1 MNPSILCNLPN
12 KQTRYNH
19 SLLLLIF
26 FLLLLFQ
33 IQFCNNLNHLSLSL
47 ATKRGCMHLFISPSK
62 SYSLGKLL
70 IVEEIE
76 PDIWIQ
82 PCILEMLKNI
92 NNITIDMTTLYIL
105 KK

>member
-1 MNPSILCNLPN
+1 
-12 KQTRYNH
+12 
-19 SLLLLIF
+19 
-26 FLLLLFQ
+26 
-33 IQFCNNLNHLSLSL
+33 
-47 ATKRGCMHLFISPSK
+47 MHLFISPSK